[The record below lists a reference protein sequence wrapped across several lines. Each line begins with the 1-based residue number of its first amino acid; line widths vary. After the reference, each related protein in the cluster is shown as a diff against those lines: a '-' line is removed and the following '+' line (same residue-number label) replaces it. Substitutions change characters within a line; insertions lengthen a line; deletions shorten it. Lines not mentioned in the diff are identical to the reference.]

1 MLLLN
6 RARLINW
13 HFFTDSVI
21 EFSQMSLLAGDN
33 SAGKSTIIDAIQYAL
48 VANIRKIRFNQ
59 AATDLKSGRN
69 LESYCRCKV
78 GADSVDFLRKDSTSH
93 VILEFRSGDR
103 VFCCGIMVE
112 CFSDSSDPNEFKW
125 IFDNNGLDAVEVY
138 KDKRFLKMSEF
149 RQEIKNSGAILCSTK
164 SDYNSRLTHFLGVHK
179 RNVNF
184 NPYLEAVVR
193 SVNFTPFSSVDRF
206 VCNYILEERQVEI
219 SAMKD
224 NLYHYSEAEK
234 EAIKIEE
241 RINQLKDI
249 KKLCDDIE
257 EMKKQIILQNMLLS
271 TIDCD
276 ICREELKLVTDE
288 HEKKKVQLAADERQ
302 RDFLAGQIADRE
314 NLSREYRVAL
324 LTNNTY
330 ALFESL
336 EKQLADLDDRIN
348 KEKDN
353 INRYE
358 SLKIQLETLI
368 ERSLDENID
377 HEIRIFE
384 KERDELN
391 IKIYTIN
398 NEIQEIESS
407 IGSMKQE
414 VEELKKGVLRYP
426 DSSTELLRE
435 LKEKKVDAWI
445 FSELLNVNDESW
457 QNAVEGW
464 LNTQRF
470 NILVNEKD
478 YQKSIDI
485 YNSMPKNIHSVGLPD
500 FAKIKNSEIKPGSL
514 AEVVNSDSPLGKRYL
529 AFLLGEVMMA
539 KIDTLREH
547 RRSVTKDCMRYSGFT
562 ASRISPEIYSRWFI
576 GKQAK
581 EKREQEL
588 YKHIE
593 ENKIIL
599 SNKHEEIN
607 TLTQKLEICKRG
619 INTLSEMKVLAYSL
633 ANLSVLNEDY
643 LRIKKEHDSIDT
655 SEFSKIQTKISG
667 LEVELKKIRKDRDDI
682 LDRIGGDKQKL
693 NELSTKIEE
702 KKEKIGFFNKKND
715 EYISCFMEY
724 LDEFRIYYR
733 ERTKDKNYNE
743 VKQNFERSKKG
754 NETRFDNFTHD
765 LRNRKIEFN
774 RKHNIYLS
782 ENIEDNRP
790 FIALLEKYSNT
801 ELPQYKEKISR
812 AKSDAE
818 KQFKEH
824 FVTKLNEYIEE
835 ARESFKEIN
844 SNLKNIRFGKDSYRF
859 TIEENPESKNTLSV
873 IKKAAKVTENSG
885 TLWEHLTSDEDREI
899 VDRLFNSILE
909 NEIDSFEVKTLC
921 DYREYFQYDIKITHG
936 DIIDNSGKTS
946 ESSLSRVL
954 KEKSGGETQTPYYV
968 AIAASFFR
976 FFKNEPNA
984 IRLVLFDE
992 AFSKMDDNRIGKT
1005 IQFFRD
1011 MGVQIITAVPTE
1023 KIEPIVPFMDK
1034 TNIVIRNGNRAYV
1047 RDYTI
1052 LTGETDANSL

>member
-6 RARLINW
+6 KARLINW

-21 EFSQMSLLAGDN
+21 EFSQMSLLSGDN

-59 AATDLKSGRN
+59 AATDLKSGRT

-78 GADSVDFLRKDSTSH
+78 GADSVDFLRKDSISH
-93 VILEFRSGDR
+93 VMLEFRNGSR

-112 CFSDSSDPNEFKW
+112 CFYDSSSPNEFPW
-125 IFDNNGLDAVEVY
+125 VFENSGLDAVEVY
-138 KDKRFLKMSEF
+138 EDKRFLSIPEF
-149 RQEIKNSGAILCSTK
+149 RQEIKNSGAMPCSTK
-164 SDYNSRLTHFLGVHK
+164 GDYNSRLTHLLGVHK
-179 RNVNF
+179 RNVSF

-224 NLYHYSEAEK
+224 NLLHYREAER
-234 EAIKIEE
+234 EAVKIEE
-241 RINQLKDI
+241 RIDQLKEL
-249 KKLCDDIE
+249 KRLCDEIDEIR
-257 EMKKQIILQNMLLS
+257 KQIVLQNMLLS

-276 ICREELKLVTDE
+276 ICREELDTLNDE
-288 HEKKKVQLAADERQ
+288 HEKKKVQLEADERQ
-302 RDFLAGQIADRE
+302 RDFLSGQISERE
-314 NLSREYRVAL
+314 NLSREYSAAL

-330 ALFESL
+330 ALFASL
-336 EKQLADLDDRIN
+336 EKQLSELDDKIS

-353 INRYE
+353 INRYDL
-358 SLKIQLETLI
+358 LKNQLETLI
-368 ERSLDENID
+368 GRQLDENID
-377 HEIRIFE
+377 NEVKIFE
-384 KERDELN
+384 HARDELN
-391 IKIYTIN
+391 IIIHTLS
-398 NEIQEIESS
+398 NEIREIESS

-414 VEELKKGVLRYP
+414 IEELKRGILRYP
-426 DSSTELLRE
+426 ENSTSLLRE
-435 LKEKKVDAWI
+435 LQGKGIDAWI
-445 FSELLNVNDESW
+445 FAELLDINDESW

-478 YQKSIDI
+478 YQNSIDI
-485 YNSMPKNIHSVGLPD
+485 YNSLPKNIHSVGLPD
-500 FAKIKNSEIKPGSL
+500 FAKIKTSEIKSGSL
-514 AEVVNSDSPLGKRYL
+514 AEVVNSGSPLGKRYL

-539 KIDTLREH
+539 KIDTLREYKK
-547 RRSVTKDCMRYSGFT
+547 SVTKDCMRYSGFT
-562 ASRISPEIYSRWFI
+562 ASRISPEICSKWYI

-581 EKREQEL
+581 EKRELEL
-588 YKHIE
+588 CKLIE
-593 ENKIIL
+593 ENKILL
-599 SNKHEEIN
+599 SNKREEIN
-607 TLTQKLEICKRG
+607 AVSLKLDICIRG
-619 INTLSEMKVLAYSL
+619 INTLTEMKTLAFSKTNI
-633 ANLSVLNEDY
+633 AILNEDY
-643 LRIKKEHDSIDT
+643 LRIKNEHDSIDT
-655 SEFSKIQTKISG
+655 SEFSNIQTKISS
-667 LEVELKKIRKDRDDI
+667 LEVELKKIKKDWEVV

-693 NELSTKIEE
+693 NELSSKIE
-702 KKEKIGFFNKKND
+702 KKKDELGYFNKKSD
-715 EYISCFMEY
+715 EYISGCMEY
-724 LDEFRIYYR
+724 IDEFKIYYR

-743 VKQNFERSKKG
+743 VKLNFERSKKG
-754 NETRFDNFTHD
+754 NETKFDK
-765 LRNRKIEFN
+765 LRDTLLRDKIEFN

-782 ENIEDNRP
+782 PDIDDNRP
-790 FIALLEKYSNT
+790 FIALLEKYKNT
-801 ELPQYKEKISR
+801 ELPLYREKISR
-812 AKSDAE
+812 AGADAE

-844 SNLKNIRFGKDSYRF
+844 SNLKNIKFGKDSYRF
-859 TIEENPESKNTLSV
+859 TIEDNPDSKNTLAV
-873 IKKAAKVTENSG
+873 IKRAAGVTENSG
-885 TLWEHLTSDEDREI
+885 TLWEHLTSDEDREV

-909 NEIDSFEVKTLC
+909 NDIDSIEVKKLC

-936 DIIDNSGKTS
+936 DMIDESGKSS

-968 AIAASFFR
+968 AIAASFHR
-976 FFKNEPNA
+976 FYKNEPNA
-984 IRLVLFDE
+984 VRLVLFDE

-1023 KIEPIVPFMDK
+1023 KIEPIVPSMDK

-1052 LTGETDANSL
+1052 LTGKADAN